1 MDAMKLMNKLLEGS
15 NSVVDEP
22 AMPEVILPKMER
34 CPCCNSN
41 SVMLIKDQSYVQAP
55 FYVQC
60 GELCHRNHVTA
71 SVTPAEAIARW
82 NALPRALRWTHEPPK
97 VAGKYWWRPSG
108 KKIGRIRDMF
118 VRNGEVGFLD
128 RNDRFIKDTGDGE
141 WAGPIPAP
149 IE

>member
-1 MDAMKLMNKLLEGS
+1 
-15 NSVVDEP
+15 
-22 AMPEVILPKMER
+22 MPEVILP
-34 CPCCNSN
+34 CP
-41 SVMLIKDQSYVQAP
+41 
-55 FYVQC
+55 FC
-60 GELCHRNHVTA
+60 GNTSPRTTA
-71 SVTPAEAIARW
+71 KIDGVWCDKEECPNRQNTYAVDVW

-128 RNDRFIKDTGDGE
+128 HNDRFIKDTGDGE

-149 IE
+149 LD

>member
-1 MDAMKLMNKLLEGS
+1 
-15 NSVVDEP
+15 
-22 AMPEVILPKMER
+22 MPEIMQLGPDDNEINPYLTP
-34 CPCCNSN
+34 CPDDYPPCPLCGNHPDMFESGHIICCNIIVDS
-41 SVMLIKDQSYVQAP
+41 SDAWFL
-55 FYVQC
+55 
-60 GELCHRNHVTA
+60 
-71 SVTPAEAIARW
+71 
-82 NALPRALRWTHEPPK
+82 LPRALRWTHEPPK

-149 IE
+149 ID